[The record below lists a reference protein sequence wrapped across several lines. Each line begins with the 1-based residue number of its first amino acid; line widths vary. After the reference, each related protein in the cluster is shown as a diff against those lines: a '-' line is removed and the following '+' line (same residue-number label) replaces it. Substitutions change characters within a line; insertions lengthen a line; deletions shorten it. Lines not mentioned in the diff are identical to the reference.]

1 MAPQTAEKQPGLPVR
16 AAGGGS
22 ASEESAHVT
31 IASFP
36 RESPVLQQLRN
47 VYDNLG
53 QGDSFQELPE
63 VKDEESFLSY
73 MASTKS
79 AAMGPP
85 PAATRDLSY
94 PLSSYYISSS
104 HNTYLS
110 GHQLYG
116 EATTE
121 AYTNVLQRG
130 CRCLEID
137 VWDGEDSDTSASS
150 SDEDYEAM
158 APRSKARP
166 KTSRWSR
173 MKAKAVQIRR
183 SSHSR
188 ERSNLAAPGAS
199 PPQKS
204 DRLSPS
210 TSPDQQFLKN
220 EPRVLH
226 GYTLT
231 QSVPFRAVCHAI
243 GESAFTATDLPL
255 IVSLEVHANFD
266 QQQVM
271 VDIMKEAWKGHL
283 VDLGPLEE
291 GLKTL
296 PSPESLR
303 NKILIKVKWTPNS
316 KTGES
321 NDPAEQMTTNTSETS
336 TDASPEQGQ
345 ASQRKAAKILQ
356 NLSELGVYTRAY
368 TFKQWDQPEASIPT
382 HVFSLSEG
390 KVHAMHSDP
399 SHGPALFDHNR
410 NFLLRVFP
418 KGTRI
423 RSTNVDPAFHWRQ
436 GAQMVALNWQRLD
449 KGMMLNEG
457 MFAGQEGWVLKPEG
471 YRADRSGDGSKSTT
485 SKATSH
491 ASAKRVLDLKIQL
504 LSGQDIPLPVEKETT
519 RTKIKPFVKIDVY
532 TDTHGPPGQGD
543 GGQPAKT
550 RGGTYSDDEKE
561 EKKYKFRS
569 KTQRTDSPNFDG
581 ETAAWSG
588 IPDVVEQLSFVRY
601 VNLSI
606 SSCCSF
612 RKMPPRLRPC
622 ANV

>member
-1 MAPQTAEKQPGLPVR
+1 MASQDAEKQPGPPVR

-22 ASEESAHVT
+22 ASEESGHAT

-36 RESPVLQQLRN
+36 RGEPVLQHLRN
-47 VYDNLG
+47 VYENLG
-53 QGDSFQELPE
+53 QGDSFQELTE
-63 VKDEESFLSY
+63 VKDEEAFLAY
-73 MASTKS
+73 MASPKS

-110 GHQLYG
+110 GNQLYG
-116 EATTE
+116 EATTD
-121 AYTNVLQRG
+121 AYTEVLQRR

-158 APRSKARP
+158 ASRSKAKP
-166 KTSRWSR
+166 KPSRWSR

-188 ERSNLAAPGAS
+188 ERSNLTPHGTS

-210 TSPDQQFLKN
+210 TSPDQHLLKT

-231 QSVPFRAVCHAI
+231 QSVPFPAVCHAI

-255 IVSLEVHANFD
+255 IVSLEVHANYD

-283 VDLGPLEE
+283 VDLGPLED
-291 GLKTL
+291 GPKTL

-316 KTGES
+316 RTGES
-321 NDPAEQMTTNTSETS
+321 NDPAEQVATNTSETS
-336 TDASPEQGQ
+336 TDASPGQVQ
-345 ASQRKAAKILQ
+345 ASQKKAAKIIQ
-356 NLSELGVYTRAY
+356 DLSELGVYTRAY
-368 TFKQWDQPEASIPT
+368 TFKQWDQPEAAIPT

-390 KVHAMHSDP
+390 KVHAMHGDP

-410 NFLLRVFP
+410 NFLMRVFP

-471 YRADRSGDGSKSTT
+471 YRADRSGDRSKPTALE
-485 SKATSH
+485 ATSH
-491 ASAKRVLDLKIQL
+491 ASAKQVLDLKIQL

-519 RTKIKPFVKIDVY
+519 VAKIKPFVKIDVY
-532 TDTHGPPGQGD
+532 TDTHGPPGQG
-543 GGQPAKT
+543 GGDQPAKT
-550 RGGTYSDDEKE
+550 KGGAYPDDEKE

-569 KTQRTDSPNFDG
+569 KTQRSDSPNFDG

-601 VNLSI
+601 VKLIFSLRLYFGKLSPM
-606 SSCCSF
+606 F
-612 RKMPPRLRPC
+612 RPC

>member
-1 MAPQTAEKQPGLPVR
+1 MSSQPVEKYVGLPLR
-16 AAGGGS
+16 AAGGG
-22 ASEESAHVT
+22 APSEESAHAT

-36 RESPVLQQLRN
+36 REGAVLQQLRN
-47 VYDNLG
+47 VYENLK
-53 QGDSFQELPE
+53 QGEPFQELPE

-73 MASTKS
+73 MSSAKS
-79 AAMGPP
+79 AAMRPP
-85 PAATRDLSY
+85 PDATRDLSY

-150 SDEDYEAM
+150 SDEDYEAS
-158 APRSKARP
+158 ALKTRAKPKA
-166 KTSRWSR
+166 SRWSR

-183 SSHSR
+183 PSHSR
-188 ERSNLAAPGAS
+188 ERSGLAAPGGS
-199 PPQKS
+199 PSQTS

-210 TSPDQQFLKN
+210 MSPDQQFLKN

-266 QQQVM
+266 QQQIM
-271 VDIMKEAWKGHL
+271 VEIMKEAWKGHL

-291 GLKTL
+291 GPKSL

-321 NDPAEQMTTNTSETS
+321 NDPAEQVATKSSETS
-336 TDASPEQGQ
+336 TDASPGRGQ
-345 ASQRKAAKILQ
+345 ANQKKAAKILQ

-399 SHGPALFDHNR
+399 AHGPALFDHNR

-471 YRADRSGDGSKSTT
+471 YRASRATSKSRSTD
-485 SKATSH
+485 SDATSR

-504 LSGQDIPLPVEKETT
+504 LSGQDIPLPVEKEST

-532 TDTHGPPGQGD
+532 TDTHGPPGQGTSD
-543 GGQPAKT
+543 QPGKT
-550 RGGTYSDDEKE
+550 KAGTNPEDEE
-561 EKKYKFRS
+561 EKKKYQFRS
-569 KTQRTDSPNFDG
+569 KTQRSDSPNFDG

-601 VNLSI
+601 VYFFFSVTDFWERP
-606 SSCCSF
+606 SDYCSCS
-612 RKMPPRLRPC
+612 
-622 ANV
+622 NV

>member
-1 MAPQTAEKQPGLPVR
+1 MASQTPEKQPELPVH

-22 ASEESAHVT
+22 ASEKSAHAT
-31 IASFP
+31 IAGFT
-36 RESPVLQQLRN
+36 RGGPVLQQLRN
-47 VYDNLG
+47 VYQNLG
-53 QGDSFQELPE
+53 QGESFQELPGL
-63 VKDEESFLSY
+63 KDEESFLSY

-85 PAATRDLSY
+85 PATTRDLSY

-150 SDEDYEAM
+150 SDEDYEASV
-158 APRSKARP
+158 PKSKAKP
-166 KTSRWSR
+166 KASRWSR

-188 ERSNLAAPGAS
+188 ERSNLEAPGAS
-199 PPQKS
+199 LPQKS

-210 TSPDQQFLKN
+210 MSPDQQSLKN

-231 QSVPFRAVCHAI
+231 QSVAFRAVCHAI

-266 QQQVM
+266 QQQTM
-271 VDIMKEAWKGHL
+271 VEIMKEAWKGHL

-291 GLKTL
+291 GPSTL

-321 NDPAEQMTTNTSETS
+321 NDPAEQVATNTTETS
-336 TDASPEQGQ
+336 SDPSPTPGQ
-345 ASQRKAAKILQ
+345 ANQKKAAKILQ

-436 GAQMVALNWQRLD
+436 GAQMVALNWQRFD

-471 YRADRSGDGSKSTT
+471 YRADRSGDDSKSAT
-485 SKATSH
+485 SEAASH
-491 ASAKRVLDLKIQL
+491 ASVKRVLDLKIQL
-504 LSGQDIPLPVEKETT
+504 LSGQDIPLPVEKESS

-532 TDTHGPPGQGD
+532 TDTHGPPGQG
-543 GGQPAKT
+543 GGDQPAKT
-550 RGGTYSDDEKE
+550 KGGAYPNDEKE

-569 KTQRTDSPNFDG
+569 RTQRSDSPDFDG

-606 SSCCSF
+606 SSCYTSGEI
-612 RKMPPRLRPC
+612 PPRFRLC